1 MLPLPARLLLRND
14 TCHELRYVTA
24 VLGVRGGGGGD
35 GGCVCVCAA
44 VIRYRCVG
52 GEGCGGGGRWGGGAC
67 VCACVGGCVCV
78 VRPFWQ
84 SMHDL
89 QGLARQDTD

>member
-24 VLGVRGGGGGD
+24 VLGVRGGGEMGGA
-35 GGCVCVCAA
+35 CVCAA

-52 GEGCGGGGRWGGGAC
+52 GEGCGGGRWG
-67 VCACVGGCVCV
+67 VRVCV
-78 VRPFWQ
+78 RV
-84 SMHDL
+84 
-89 QGLARQDTD
+89 